1 MPDSTIVR
9 ELVTLLGFEVD
20 EAKMKRYDK
29 LVSEARK
36 NLRRMAI
43 AGGLAAGAVAGIAA
57 AVARAGD
64 DLAKTGRRL
73 GLSIE
78 ALQEWR
84 FAAQRGG
91 VATATFD
98 MAVQRFGRR
107 AAEAARGTGVAVQ
120 ALGRLGVRTRDA
132 NGQIRSM
139 DDLLQDALGALADI
153 ESPLERNALAMKLF
167 DSEGVRVVQMLEG
180 GSKALAETR
189 AEFRKLGAV
198 IDDQTA
204 KVGEETVDAWTDF
217 RTALFGVVIEMGKV
231 LMPIVRD
238 FLKVMTEWISRN
250 RTLLSILSMTAIA
263 LTALSAAI
271 FGIIAVKKAWLAVT
285 VLLSKATLLL
295 LGKLLLILGVL
306 AAIFLIGEDIAMFI
320 SGEGDTLTG
329 RFLESVKLL
338 MELIWERVVA
348 LFARARD
355 WLVKTFGEDT
365 IAALEDAYLALIDTI
380 KTAIMA
386 MIDAVLPEDVKALL
400 KQVFGGP
407 TGPTAE
413 QQLLASRALLIG
425 RTQLPTREEAAR
437 GLTNVNITINA
448 APGQTPGTIAA
459 AVASEIAD
467 DPVLDSAL
475 AGLKR

>member
-1 MPDSTIVR
+1 MAESTVVR

-20 EAKMKRYDK
+20 EAKMKRYDA
-29 LVSEARK
+29 LVKDVKK

-43 AGGLAAGAVAGIAA
+43 AGGLAAGAITAIARS
-57 AVARAGD
+57 VARAGD
-64 DLAKTGRRL
+64 DIAKTSERI
-73 GLSIE
+73 GLSTT

-84 FAAQRGG
+84 FAAERAGIN
-91 VATATFD
+91 ATAFD
-98 MAVQRFGRR
+98 TAVQRTGRR
-107 AAEAARGTGVAVQ
+107 IAEAAMGTGVARDEF
-120 ALGRLGVRTRDA
+120 ARLGIAARDT
-132 NGQIRSM
+132 NGNLRDM
-139 DDLLQDALGALADI
+139 DDLFKDVLDGLAAI
-153 ESPLERNALAMKLF
+153 ESPIERNRRAFKFFDTEGVKLVQLLSAG
-167 DSEGVRVVQMLEG
+167 SEGMREMRE
-180 GSKALAETR
+180 R
-189 AEFRKLGAV
+189 AHELGAV
-198 IDDQTA
+198 MDEETIQRS
-204 KVGEETVDAWTDF
+204 VETVDAWVDF
-217 RTALFGVVIEMGKV
+217 KTAISGVVLAMGKE
-231 LMPIVRD
+231 LIPLVRD
-238 FLKVMTEWISRN
+238 FLKLMTEWVAKY
-250 RTLLSILSMTAIA
+250 RTLLAIIGSVAIGLTA
-263 LTALSAAI
+263 LTAVI
-271 FGIIAVKKAWLAVT
+271 YGVIAVKKAWLAVT